1 MTRENEKELGNAK
14 IYVVGNPEK
23 INKVLTELQS
33 RCGGVDFVGG
43 DATLNIQRMKE
54 LKAEL
59 DGILVFGTYLD
70 RELGSI
76 GLPTIMVKDLW
87 SWEKGIQRFYRDYKV
102 LTTCLSETD
111 LSPSISSQRLDDLT
125 EKTKLIV
132 ALSKVKKSRLLDITH
147 QETIQ
152 PCDQRDSKP
161 SNYDE
166 SYPKILK
173 ELFGLEVVKISFES
187 LNKEIECIEAKEAEE
202 IADRWIN
209 EAQKVSNT
217 TREHVV
223 KSAKMYLAVVKL
235 MQQYNANSVT
245 MSGWSGFADGKIDAF
260 PCLGNTE
267 LSKKLIPNNCESL
280 IDALVTEM
288 LGIYIMG
295 RPGFVGDTVVDPL
308 NGVII
313 WGHCKCPINPH
324 GDDRVPYII
333 RSHALQKWNRRLPE
347 DYPEAGSTLS
357 AVVQVRLPT
366 DEAVTAVK
374 LSLYERKIALS
385 TGVSVPGRGL
395 YTDFDDILCR
405 TKLVMKTDTEAFER
419 KYDTVTF
426 GVHRNIIYGDH
437 RERFKD
443 LAVLLGY
450 EVVEEMSS
458 TLL

>member
-1 MTRENEKELGNAK
+1 MTRENEKLGNAK
-14 IYVVGNPEK
+14 IYVVGNSEK
-23 INKVLTELQS
+23 IDKILAELQN
-33 RCGGVDFVGG
+33 RCGGVDFVGD
-43 DATLNIQRMKE
+43 DATLNIQRIKE
-54 LKAEL
+54 LRAEL

-87 SWEKGIQRFYRDYKV
+87 SWEKGVQHFYRDYKV

-161 SNYDE
+161 SDYDE

-173 ELFGLEVVKISFES
+173 ELFGLEVVKISFER
-187 LNKEIECIEAKEAEE
+187 LNQEIEGIEAKEAEE
-202 IADRWIN
+202 VADRWIN

-333 RSHALQKWNRRLPE
+333 RDHTGWPKGTG
-347 DYPEAGSTLS
+347 AG
-357 AVVQVRLPT
+357 VQVELPLNET
-366 DEAVTAVK
+366 ITATKV
-374 LSLYERKIALS
+374 SVYDRKISVL
-385 TGVSVPGRGL
+385 TGTTVSGRPL
-395 YTDFDDILCR
+395 YKGFDDILCR
-405 TKLVMKTDTEAFER
+405 TKLAAKVNTRAFL
-419 KYDTVTF
+419 KNYDSGTF
-426 GVHRNIIYGDH
+426 GIHKVIFYGDW
-437 RERFKD
+437 RETFKN
-443 LAVLLGY
+443 LATLTGF
-450 EVVEEMSS
+450 EIIEEDK
-458 TLL
+458 